1 MQIAKIRETIP
12 ARTSFTNCWHI
23 LWLTSARFFTTRS
36 RIEQFYRTVTSCL
49 PFGGFAVRF
58 VSGAKGCASTLSLS
72 TYASMYCEV
81 QTILSEPDGRDEFGA
96 KAVIVLGGVSSAFG
110 ADDAAST
117 LARILL
123 DRGTITNAEMAR
135 VEAAGSTDKTSVL
148 ASILA
153 DKGVLSASELA
164 RVRGGG
170 AAPQTIAATPAPAAT
185 SPPMPIPK
193 PPSAPKVGTGPAV
206 VAENKTNV
214 SVYSTLLLNGFSN
227 TSLANIADIPLTAAS
242 KGPMR

>member
-1 MQIAKIRETIP
+1 
-12 ARTSFTNCWHI
+12 
-23 LWLTSARFFTTRS
+23 
-36 RIEQFYRTVTSCL
+36 
-49 PFGGFAVRF
+49 
-58 VSGAKGCASTLSLS
+58 
-72 TYASMYCEV
+72 MYCEV